1 MNRSRLGWILAIG
14 AIFLLTACTGANQP
28 PPNDAEVHPVVKEDD
43 QGKAE
48 DSDSAAEDSEP
59 EPAAIDPAVIFSS
72 NCARCHKTDRSGAKG
87 PSLLPDRLT
96 KEASHYAETIT
107 NGSGPMPS
115 FGGRLSVEEI
125 NALAEWILTP
135 VE

>member
-1 MNRSRLGWILAIG
+1 MNRNRLGWILAIG
-14 AIFLLTACTGANQP
+14 AIFLFTACTGANVP
-28 PPNDAEVHPVVKEDD
+28 PPNDAEVPPVVQEDD

-48 DSDSAAEDSEP
+48 DSDSAVEDSEP
-59 EPAAIDPAVIFSS
+59 EPAAIDSAVIFSS
-72 NCARCHKTDRSGAKG
+72 NCVSCHGADRSGKRG

-96 KEASHYAETIT
+96 KEAPQYAETIT
-107 NGSGPMPS
+107 NGSDPMPA
-115 FGGRLSVEEI
+115 FGGKLSAEEI